1 MIRFV
6 DVSFSYRRG
15 EPVFERLD
23 LEIGPGLT
31 MILGVNGSGK
41 STLLKLAAGVEAP
54 DAGRVLVGGLDLWQ
68 DEIAARRGLAYLP
81 EFPDLTPYATIREI
95 CDYVCRLRGEPA
107 AKGREAL
114 ATFGLEPYAHRSV
127 RELSLG
133 QKRRATFAA
142 AWIGTPSH
150 VLLDEPLEAL
160 DRRIREAALDWIYRL
175 AGAGS
180 AVLVVSHELDP
191 FAGRADRAVGL
202 VRGRPTLA
210 ESLPEASGE
219 RLAQLE
225 ALARGA

>member
-1 MIRFV
+1 MIRFENV
-6 DVSFSYRRG
+6 TFSYRRG
-15 EPVFERLD
+15 EPVFDRLD
-23 LEIGPGLT
+23 LEIGPGMTLV
-31 MILGVNGSGK
+31 LGVNGSGK
-41 STLLKLAAGVEAP
+41 STLLKLAAGVESP
-54 DAGRVLVGGLDLWQ
+54 DAGSVFVGGLDLWKK
-68 DEIAARRGLAYLP
+68 EIAARRGLAYLP

-95 CDYVCRLRGEPA
+95 CDYVCRLRGEPK

-114 ATFGLEPYAHRSV
+114 EMFGLEPFAQLSV

-160 DRRIREAALDWIYRL
+160 DRRIREAALAWIFRL
-175 AGAGS
+175 AASGS
-180 AVLVVSHELDP
+180 AVLVVSHEIDS

-210 ESLPEASGE
+210 ERLPDAAGE
-219 RLAQLE
+219 RVALLE
-225 ALARGA
+225 ALARGV